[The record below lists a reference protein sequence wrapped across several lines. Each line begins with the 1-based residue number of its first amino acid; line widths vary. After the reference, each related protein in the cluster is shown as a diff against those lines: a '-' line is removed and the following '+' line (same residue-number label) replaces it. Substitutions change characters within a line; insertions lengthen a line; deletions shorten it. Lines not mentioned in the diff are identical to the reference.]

1 MSADMTL
8 HILKL
13 GVGAD
18 SVDDM
23 IRWHAH
29 QSAERRRAG
38 LDPRPVCDTRM
49 APKQRD
55 EVLNG
60 GSLYWVVKGVVLVR
74 QRILDIVEIRDPVLG
89 ARCEIVLEPVHHRT
103 APQPRRAFQGWR
115 YLKPEDAPSDLSAA
129 NGGGGD
135 LPDHLRRE
143 LIALGAW

>member
-1 MSADMTL
+1 MTL

-13 GVGAD
+13 CVGAESIED
-18 SVDDM
+18 LVQ
-23 IRWHAH
+23 WHEL
-29 QSAERRRAG
+29 QMRERRRAG

-55 EVLNG
+55 EVLDG
-60 GSLYWVVKGVVLVR
+60 GSLYWVIKGVILVR

-89 ARCEIVLEPVHHRT
+89 SRCEIVLENVHHRT

-115 YLKPEDAPSDLSAA
+115 YLKPEDAPADLGAPGA
-129 NGGGGD
+129 NGAE

-143 LIALGAW
+143 LIAIGAW

>member
-1 MSADMTL
+1 MTL

-13 GVGAD
+13 CVGAE
-18 SVDDM
+18 SVDDLVQ
-23 IRWHAH
+23 WHDL
-29 QSAERRRAG
+29 QTRERRRAG

-55 EVLNG
+55 AVLDG
-60 GSLYWVVKGVVLVR
+60 GSLYWVVKGVILVR

-89 ARCEIVLEPVHHRT
+89 SRCEIVLEHRHLRT

-115 YLKPEDAPSDLSAA
+115 YLKPEDAPADLGAQDASGAE
-129 NGGGGD
+129 

-143 LIALGAW
+143 LIAIGAW